1 FIMAAQI
8 ISKDQPTLPKMFKTQ
23 GYNTGIVGKWHLG
36 LGDGKLDFNKSISG
50 TPNDVGFDQSFI
62 MAAQIISK
70 DQPTLPKMFKT
81 QGYNTGIVG
90 KWHLGLGDGK

>member
-1 FIMAAQI
+1 MNNTPPNVIILYADDLGGSYPWRNPNAAVLPGDAAQI

-50 TPNDVGFDQSFI
+50 WPPPMTVYLVC
-62 MAAQIISK
+62 IS
-70 DQPTLPKMFKT
+70 TIAM
-81 QGYNTGIVG
+81 
-90 KWHLGLGDGK
+90 